1 MQLFNKYDIEKRSLY
16 LWSKLYEAQLS
27 EGQKYKELNKCI
39 TINILNYSFLPDTPY
54 HSIFQLREIVTQLP
68 LIDDIELHFIEL
80 PKLKENAVSL
90 EEGLVKWLLFL
101 KGTEKEKWKVLAMN
115 EPQLRKAMDTLEFLS
130 QNEEARRLYE
140 MRQKALHDEA
150 SMLYGAREEG
160 KAEGKA
166 EGRAEG
172 KFEVARN
179 MLGEGIQV
187 SLISRMTGLSEQEI
201 ERLKGQR
208 H

>member
-1 MQLFNKYDIEKRSLY
+1 M
-16 LWSKLYEAQLS
+16 
-27 EGQKYKELNKCI
+27 
-39 TINILNYSFLPDTPY
+39 PDAHY
-54 HSIFQLREIVTQLP
+54 HSIFQLREIATQLP

-90 EEGLVKWLLFL
+90 EEDLVKWLLFL
-101 KGTEKEKWKVLAMN
+101 KGTEKEKWEVLAMN

-130 QNEEARRLYE
+130 QNDEARRLYE
-140 MRQKALHDEA
+140 MRQKALHDEV

-160 KAEGKA
+160 KAEGRA
-166 EGRAEG
+166 EGKAEG

-179 MLGEGIQV
+179 MLGEGIAV

-201 ERLKGQR
+201 ERLQGQQ

>member
-1 MQLFNKYDIEKRSLY
+1 MY
-16 LWSKLYEAQLS
+16 LWAKLYEAQLS

-39 TINILNYSFLPDTPY
+39 TINILNYAFLPDTRY
-54 HSIFQLREIVTQLP
+54 HSIFQLREIVTHAP
-68 LIDDIELHFIEL
+68 LVDDIELHFIEL
-80 PKLKENAVSL
+80 PKLQETAISL

-101 KGTEKEKWKVLAMN
+101 KGTEREKWEVLAMN

-150 SMLYGAREEG
+150 SMLYGAKEEG
-160 KAEGKA
+160 KAER
-166 EGRAEG
+166 EIEI
-172 KFEVARN
+172 VRN
-179 MLGEGIQV
+179 MLHEGMAI
-187 SLISRMTGLSEQEI
+187 SLIAKLTGLSEQDI
-201 ERLKGQR
+201 EKIKEQQ

>member
-1 MQLFNKYDIEKRSLY
+1 MFPNTILRN
-16 LWSKLYEAQLS
+16 EA
-27 EGQKYKELNKCI
+27 YI
-39 TINILNYSFLPDTPY
+39 RY
-54 HSIFQLREIVTQLP
+54 HSIFQLREITTYAP
-68 LIDDIELHFIEL
+68 LIDDVELHFIEL
-80 PKLKENAVSL
+80 PKLQETAISL

-101 KGTEKEKWKVLAMN
+101 KGTEREQWEVLAMN

-160 KAEGKA
+160 KAEGKV
-166 EGRAEG
+166 EG
-172 KFEVARN
+172 KTEVARN
-179 MLGEGIQV
+179 MLAANMP
-187 SLISRMTGLSEQEI
+187 ISVIVKMTGLSESEI
-201 ERLKGQR
+201 EELGRPQ